1 MTKENLVED
10 LTKEEEIILEKD
22 LTGEEVIILEKDLIE
37 VEGIILEKDLIEVEE
52 IIMEKDLTEVEEII
66 LEEGLTGE
74 GEIILEEDLTGEEE
88 SQPTK
93 KAVDEVTR
101 IRLLINMEIR
111 AIGTVIGNHLLKD
124 SLPNSNFNFKSDA
137 RLGEYPYQGGSWRWE
152 ALRKVFCATLHQT
165 FLKSHLATYCNL
177 HARESL

>member
-1 MTKENLVED
+1 MRGNLNQIMTKENLVED

-22 LTGEEVIILEKDLIE
+22 LTEVEGIILEKDLIE

-66 LEEGLTGE
+66 LEE
-74 GEIILEEDLTGEEE
+74 DRTGEEE

-111 AIGTVIGNHLLKD
+111 AIGTVIENRLVRD
-124 SLPNSNFNFKSDA
+124 SSA
-137 RLGEYPYQGGSWRWE
+137 
-152 ALRKVFCATLHQT
+152 
-165 FLKSHLATYCNL
+165 
-177 HARESL
+177 